1 MDLLKFLVNVSLNK
15 WTDQFLTI
23 PADFTQTFP
32 NSFLYRPFV
41 TGQCPV
47 PSLDNKFFISLDVFH
62 NNIELFSTLD
72 RILCPSWR
80 EPWHKFEDWDWFNA
94 RNFCR

>member
-23 PADFTQTFP
+23 PVDFTQTFP
-32 NSFLYRPFV
+32 NSFLYHPFV

-47 PSLDNKFFISLDVFH
+47 PSLDNKFFISMNVFH
-62 NNIELFSTLD
+62 KSM
-72 RILCPSWR
+72 
-80 EPWHKFEDWDWFNA
+80 K
-94 RNFCR
+94 